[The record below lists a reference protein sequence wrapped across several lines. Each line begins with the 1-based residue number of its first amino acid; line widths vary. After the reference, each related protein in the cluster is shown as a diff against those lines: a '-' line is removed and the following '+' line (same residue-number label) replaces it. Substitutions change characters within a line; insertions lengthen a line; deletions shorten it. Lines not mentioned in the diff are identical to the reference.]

1 MRATIAL
8 AVSACLLLLVACGTS
23 GRQKQGKAPEKQVSD
38 TIAALQ
44 HDLLTRNWT
53 DICERLFSSQ
63 ARAQAGGAGCPDFVA
78 SGAAGLRGERIEIR
92 SVDVSGANASA
103 HVLTTAAG
111 QSPVA
116 ETIGLVHERGR
127 YRINALAR

>member
-8 AVSACLLLLVACGTS
+8 AVAACLLLLVACGTS
-23 GRQKQGKAPEKQVSD
+23 GRQKQAKAPEAQVSD

-53 DICERLFSSQ
+53 DICERLFSAQ
-63 ARAQAGGAGCPDFVA
+63 ARAQAGEANCPGFVA
-78 SGAAGLRGERIEIR
+78 AGAAGLRGERIEVR
-92 SVDVSGANASA
+92 SVVVSGANASA
-103 HVLTTAAG
+103 HVMTTAVG
-111 QSPVA
+111 QAPVA
-116 ETIGLVHERGR
+116 ETIGLVLEQGR